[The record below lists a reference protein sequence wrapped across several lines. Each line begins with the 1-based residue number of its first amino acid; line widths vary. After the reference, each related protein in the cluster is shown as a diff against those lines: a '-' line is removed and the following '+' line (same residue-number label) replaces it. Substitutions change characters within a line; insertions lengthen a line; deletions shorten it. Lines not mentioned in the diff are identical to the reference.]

1 MVQRVQP
8 GGVAWINRRSPDG
21 RQRIKPAGLGAV
33 LLPASGRARLAGYA
47 GMRTKLP
54 TQARYGAGM
63 SLGLGRRTRSGAVY
77 RIVLMRIKGRA
88 GEGGYPRLG
97 QPSPSVLA
105 ESGRLLPPPGA
116 VRRSPSPEWG
126 VAMRGGG
133 WLPFVSALLKF
144 D

>member
-8 GGVAWINRRSPDG
+8 GRVDWINWINRRSPDG

-63 SLGLGRRTRSGAVY
+63 SDPWDWV
-77 RIVLMRIKGRA
+77 
-88 GEGGYPRLG
+88 EG
-97 QPSPSVLA
+97 
-105 ESGRLLPPPGA
+105 PGA
-116 VRRSPSPEWG
+116 G
-126 VAMRGGG
+126 QFTG
-133 WLPFVSALLKF
+133 LC
-144 D
+144 